1 MSQESVSR
9 QFFEQFRCLP
19 CHPTCHSHNLSC
31 ASARSC
37 KLKLNWGLIGFCMF
51 INVVAALACIGTAI
65 VVVVHRQQAVI
76 RASSWKFL
84 FFVLVG
90 EAISFSSVNL
100 YASQTDIIC
109 LVVGYLIHTSFLL
122 THASFYIKLWRLKL
136 LRSKNVV
143 RRQEKVDDVYLAKR
157 LIAIVL
163 VFSLVYGIWIGGRLL
178 QAVSETTTYV
188 GDTADGPVYFDI
200 CSSNRP
206 IIVIAF
212 CKYCFTHF
220 SHTLHMPCFSPD
232 ISFFLFFPPPKGPVA
247 KNCRCS
253 TNRRTSKVFFFLGG
267 GRGGEGLSLRLQVV

>member
-1 MSQESVSR
+1 MGFYHPNTGIREHGFLGRTLEDNYQRLSNNSTGMSQESVSR
-9 QFFEQFRCLP
+9 QFFEQFRCFP
-19 CHPTCHSHNLSC
+19 CHPTCRSHNLSC

-37 KLKLNWGLIGFCMF
+37 QLELNWGLIGFCMF

-109 LVVGYLIHTSFLL
+109 SVIGYLIHTSFLL

-136 LRSKNVV
+136 LRSKKMIP
-143 RRQEKVDDVYLAKR
+143 RQEKVDDVYLAKR

-163 VFSLVYGIWIGGRLL
+163 AFNLLYGIWIGGRLL
-178 QAVSETTTYV
+178 QAAPETTTYV
-188 GDTADGPVYFDI
+188 DDTGDGPVYFDI
-200 CSSNRP
+200 CSSNWA
-206 IIVIAF
+206 IIGFAL
-212 CKYCFTHF
+212 CKYCFTY
-220 SHTLHMPCFSPD
+220 
-232 ISFFLFFPPPKGPVA
+232 
-247 KNCRCS
+247 
-253 TNRRTSKVFFFLGG
+253 
-267 GRGGEGLSLRLQVV
+267 SLVQ